1 MLSEMSGW
9 RVAGSGQYGYSGS
22 AMDINPTSS
31 LTCEQLQAL
40 GNPLLLSPTVAN
52 ALCYIHITYYMI
64 CYPTAFLLNAFVIF
78 IIAHFKKLRTTT
90 FYLTLQIIVANLAN
104 IALYFPYSTANAIT
118 NRDIF
123 ARICPAMGFLTS
135 FFQTARSTLMFV
147 LVVDRFCSIFLPFWY
162 SRHRVRVII
171 PLSIRGWTK
180 SESNLA
186 LSPG

>member
-1 MLSEMSGW
+1 MHKKTNIIVALSNQSHRLPMKGPKVCLYYMLLEMSGW

-52 ALCYIHITYYMI
+52 ALCYIQITYYMI

-104 IALYFPYSTANAIT
+104 IAVYFPYSTANAIT

-123 ARICPAMGFLTS
+123 A
-135 FFQTARSTLMFV
+135 
-147 LVVDRFCSIFLPFWY
+147 
-162 SRHRVRVII
+162 
-171 PLSIRGWTK
+171 
-180 SESNLA
+180 
-186 LSPG
+186 